1 MWDSNV
7 HKNAIINESKSGKQ
21 FVKFINMLMN
31 DTTFLLDES
40 MDALK
45 RIHEVQQEMDDN
57 KKWAE
62 QSQETQQTRMRN
74 LNQDERQCRS
84 YLTLARETVD
94 MFHYLTQ
101 DIKEP
106 FLRPELV
113 DRLAAMLNFNLKQ
126 LSGAK
131 CKNLKVR
138 NSEKYNWDPKWLL
151 SHLVDIYIHLD
162 SDLLAGAMAND
173 QRSFS
178 METFQGAMTRI
189 QKNLLLTPN
198 DIAKFQALA
207 EKAHQITI
215 DNLKK
220 DEDYEDA
227 PDEFIDPMMCEL
239 MEDPVLLPTS
249 GKVMDRKHITRHLLS
264 TPNDPFNRMTLTEE
278 MLKPDV
284 ELKEKIDEWKRQ
296 KQNKQK

>member
-1 MWDSNV
+1 MWESPV
-7 HKNAIINESKSGKQ
+7 HKVAIINESKSGKQ

-45 RIHEVQQEMDDN
+45 RIHEVQEEMADT

-62 QSQETQQTRMRN
+62 LGQEAQQTKLRN

-126 LSGAK
+126 LCGSK
-131 CKNLKVR
+131 CKNLKVDGTPTYAQCGNFR
-138 NSEKYNWDPKWLL
+138 IFLSFRFHVKSFLENVEVLKLLFFAIFGALNFANLVNSSL
-151 SHLVDIYIHLD
+151 
-162 SDLLAGAMAND
+162 
-173 QRSFS
+173 
-178 METFQGAMTRI
+178 
-189 QKNLLLTPN
+189 
-198 DIAKFQALA
+198 
-207 EKAHQITI
+207 
-215 DNLKK
+215 
-220 DEDYEDA
+220 
-227 PDEFIDPMMCEL
+227 
-239 MEDPVLLPTS
+239 
-249 GKVMDRKHITRHLLS
+249 
-264 TPNDPFNRMTLTEE
+264 
-278 MLKPDV
+278 
-284 ELKEKIDEWKRQ
+284 
-296 KQNKQK
+296 

>member
-1 MWDSNV
+1 M
-7 HKNAIINESKSGKQ
+7 
-21 FVKFINMLMN
+21 
-31 DTTFLLDES
+31 
-40 MDALK
+40 
-45 RIHEVQQEMDDN
+45 
-57 KKWAE
+57 
-62 QSQETQQTRMRN
+62 
-74 LNQDERQCRS
+74 
-84 YLTLARETVD
+84 D

-178 METFQGAMTRI
+178 METFQVSIHRSRWDRDKI
-189 QKNLLLTPN
+189 QRRFRWILLRSNKNSAS
-198 DIAKFQALA
+198 IS
-207 EKAHQITI
+207 I
-215 DNLKK
+215 
-220 DEDYEDA
+220 
-227 PDEFIDPMMCEL
+227 
-239 MEDPVLLPTS
+239 
-249 GKVMDRKHITRHLLS
+249 
-264 TPNDPFNRMTLTEE
+264 
-278 MLKPDV
+278 
-284 ELKEKIDEWKRQ
+284 
-296 KQNKQK
+296 